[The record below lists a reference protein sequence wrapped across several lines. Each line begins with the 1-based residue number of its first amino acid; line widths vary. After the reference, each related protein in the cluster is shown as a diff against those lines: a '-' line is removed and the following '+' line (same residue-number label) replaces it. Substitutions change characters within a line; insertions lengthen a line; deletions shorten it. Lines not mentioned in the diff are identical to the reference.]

1 MLMLCWLCWG
11 CCLIKLLLCLVL
23 GHLCLKEAWK
33 WSCWLLS
40 QLALCSALL
49 LGPVIRMDAV
59 LCSPLL
65 RDLQHVPH
73 LFVHSLYNR
82 EKNSS
87 IPSQAIVMMNM
98 LLIVM
103 NSYQSCK
110 SHISIWDKWQ
120 AAHRKGLCTK
130 AFTGRTASF
139 TSCWALPAA
148 DHNEQLRPWSWRID
162 ILCALFLSSW
172 WNGKCY
178 LTTS

>member
-1 MLMLCWLCWG
+1 MLSVGTPVFERGLEMELPSPFPAGSLVCLAVG
-11 CCLIKLLLCLVL
+11 CRNQDGCREQ
-23 GHLCLKEAWK
+23 G
-33 WSCWLLS
+33 
-40 QLALCSALL
+40 SA
-49 LGPVIRMDAV
+49 G

-65 RDLQHVPH
+65 CDLQHVPN
-73 LFVHSLYNR
+73 LSVHRLYNG
-82 EKNSS
+82 EKGSS
-87 IPSQAIVMMNM
+87 VPSQAIVMMNM

-103 NSYQSCK
+103 NSYWSCR

-120 AAHRKGLCTK
+120 AAHRKGPCTK

-162 ILCALFLSSW
+162 ILCTLFLSSW